1 MEVVGGVRTRV
12 CARVAMS
19 AHQPPMVGRKGHG
32 GGGGTA
38 TTAAPLAMSSTPPLA
53 PALPGKGVGSGGHG
67 RREARYKIGHYSLGD
82 TLGVG
87 TFGKVKVGEH
97 EQTGCK
103 VAVKILNRQKIR
115 NLDVVSKIK
124 REIQHL
130 KFFRHPHI
138 IKLYQVISTPTDFFM
153 VMEFVPGGEL
163 FEYICRN
170 GRVEEREAR
179 RLFQQILSAVDYCH
193 RHMVVH
199 RDLKPENV
207 LLDANMNAKIADFGL
222 SNMMSDGEFLST
234 SCGSPNYAAPEV
246 ISGRLY
252 AGPEVD
258 IWSCGVILYAL
269 LCGALPF
276 DDTNVPALFRKIRG
290 GVFHVPPH
298 LDADAADLLAEM
310 LRVDPV
316 KRATVRDIHEHP
328 WFSVDLPEHLF
339 PVLGEEPW
347 DDDTLDMDAVE
358 EVSVKCEC
366 SQEDVLDSLD
376 SDDLQAPLT
385 VAYRLLLD
393 SRHAKPLYEAV
404 GVHAGAA
411 GGLLW
416 SPPRVFLPPC
426 GDSLSPRERAQSI
439 ESPGSPL
446 GADGLSGRCPLGALD
461 PTRPKHLVVQRAKWH
476 LGIRSQSRPADVMK
490 EVFRI
495 MKHLDYEWKVVNP
508 FALRVRRRNPVTG
521 STVKL
526 SLQLYQVQGRNYLL
540 DFRSVDEEG
549 ASGGSTPQRSG
560 SLCGGRP
567 RLYTDPVACAPRRA
581 AARRHQS
588 GDGLRP
594 GGGSSGGSS
603 CGANTGDGCT
613 GMAAAPGVYS
623 TTLATA
629 VNPAPVSP
637 ASLPRSLGTYLASRG
652 VVNAWATGDGR
663 QSRRDAALAHFTIG
677 AGSNATTSTS
687 SSSDAGVAS
696 PESDGAGGGDAAA
709 SPASPV
715 PPTSP
720 TAYAAAYSLLADSKA
735 GSPPGPP
742 FGRPHESGAHAA
754 AAAAPPRVGSTTIEF
769 FEMCHDLIRLLAH

>member
-1 MEVVGGVRTRV
+1 
-12 CARVAMS
+12 MS

-32 GGGGTA
+32 GGGGGGGTA
-38 TTAAPLAMSSTPPLA
+38 TTSAPLAMSSTPPLA
-53 PALPGKGVGSGGHG
+53 PPVLPGKGAGSGGHG

-138 IKLYQVISTPTDFFM
+138 IKLYQVISTPSDFFM

-316 KRATVRDIHEHP
+316 KRATVRDIQIEGAKWVRHGLEKR
-328 WFSVDLPEHLF
+328 WSDV
-339 PVLGEEPW
+339 V
-347 DDDTLDMDAVE
+347 
-358 EVSVKCEC
+358 
-366 SQEDVLDSLD
+366 QEDVELRGLA
-376 SDDLQAPLT
+376 DDRYQRCQDRPQWRMLVKDAATGQL
-385 VAYRLLLD
+385 
-393 SRHAKPLYEAV
+393 EAV
-404 GVHAGAA
+404 ALQQQRRAEGRRSQQRAERRVAKAQQVGTVGGTGGASA
-411 GGLLW
+411 SHLGHLGQSTRGTCWVCPVTSCRRAFDTSRGLDMHLAQHKRRGDVTATCWRMAVVVVVVPTVFSARVCSCPLPLCPPPVSASTRGSAWTSPSTSSRCWARSRGTTTRWTWTPWRRCPSSASAARRTCSTLSTPTTSRPPSRWRTACCWTAATPSRCTRPWGCTPAPPGGCCGAPRESSCRPAATA
-416 SPPRVFLPPC
+416 SPPAKGRRP
-426 GDSLSPRERAQSI
+426 SRA
-439 ESPGSPL
+439 
-446 GADGLSGRCPLGALD
+446 R
-461 PTRPKHLVVQRAKWH
+461 
-476 LGIRSQSRPADVMK
+476 
-490 EVFRI
+490 
-495 MKHLDYEWKVVNP
+495 
-508 FALRVRRRNPVTG
+508 ALRWAPT
-521 STVKL
+521 
-526 SLQLYQVQGRNYLL
+526 
-540 DFRSVDEEG
+540 
-549 ASGGSTPQRSG
+549 
-560 SLCGGRP
+560 
-567 RLYTDPVACAPRRA
+567 ACRA
-581 AARRHQS
+581 AARWAPWTPRGPSTWWCSAPS
-588 GDGLRP
+588 GT
-594 GGGSSGGSS
+594 SAS
-603 CGANTGDGCT
+603 
-613 GMAAAPGVYS
+613 AA
-623 TTLATA
+623 
-629 VNPAPVSP
+629 
-637 ASLPRSLGTYLASRG
+637 R
-652 VVNAWATGDGR
+652 
-663 QSRRDAALAHFTIG
+663 AA
-677 AGSNATTSTS
+677 
-687 SSSDAGVAS
+687 
-696 PESDGAGGGDAAA
+696 
-709 SPASPV
+709 
-715 PPTSP
+715 PPTS
-720 TAYAAAYSLLADSKA
+720 
-735 GSPPGPP
+735 
-742 FGRPHESGAHAA
+742 
-754 AAAAPPRVGSTTIEF
+754 
-769 FEMCHDLIRLLAH
+769 